1 MIPSP
6 AQVSHFM
13 DPFYFPKLFLYQLNT
28 KSTLEVK
35 KMRFRIS

>member
-13 DPFYFPKLFLYQLNT
+13 DPSYSSKLFLYQLKT
-28 KSTLEVK
+28 KGTLEVK